1 MTARESIEAQRGLW
15 RRFSPGSWFSRPRQ
29 TAMALPVTQ
38 APQQLPELSTVGV
51 TFPPYRRS
59 FSFAGEFIDAD
70 HRAIAE
76 LPAPEGLIVTDV
88 QGFLRP
94 ADALT
99 LYELA
104 YFAAGDILELGS
116 AWGLSTT
123 ILCRAA
129 ANAGRG
135 SKVWS
140 VELDPEFQKA
150 TAHAVSSHGLQQH
163 YRALPGDANQ
173 VMRDLIAHRR
183 TFSVMF
189 VDHDHGYGSVHTACE
204 ALPRLLVQ
212 GGMALFHDFNDDRN
226 ATEAGQYG
234 IYRAVRELLA
244 DPEMSFLGTIGCC
257 ALVHR
262 AG

>member
-104 YFAAGDILELGS
+104 YFATGDILELGS

-135 SKVWS
+135 
-140 VELDPEFQKA
+140 
-150 TAHAVSSHGLQQH
+150 
-163 YRALPGDANQ
+163 
-173 VMRDLIAHRR
+173 
-183 TFSVMF
+183 
-189 VDHDHGYGSVHTACE
+189 
-204 ALPRLLVQ
+204 
-212 GGMALFHDFNDDRN
+212 
-226 ATEAGQYG
+226 
-234 IYRAVRELLA
+234 
-244 DPEMSFLGTIGCC
+244 
-257 ALVHR
+257 
-262 AG
+262 

>member
-1 MTARESIEAQRGLW
+1 MTARETIEVPRGLW
-15 RRFSPGSWFSRPRQ
+15 RRLAPASWFARPRQ
-29 TAMALPVTQ
+29 PAMALPVIQ
-38 APQQLPELSTVGV
+38 APEQLPELSTVGI
-51 TFPPYRRS
+51 TFPSYRRS
-59 FSFAGEFIDAD
+59 FGFAGEFIDAD

-94 ADALT
+94 ADALA

-104 YFAAGDILELGS
+104 YFATGDILELGS

-135 SKVWS
+135 SQVWS

-150 TAHAVSSHGLQQH
+150 TAHAVSSHGLEPQ
-163 YRALPGDANQ
+163 YRALPGDANR
-173 VMRDLIAHRR
+173 VMGDLIAHRR

-189 VDHDHGYGSVHTACE
+189 VDHDHGYDAVHSACD
-204 ALPRLLVQ
+204 ALPRLLLP

-226 ATEAGQYG
+226 STEAGQYG
-234 IYRAVRELLA
+234 IYRAVSELVA
-244 DPEMSFLGTIGCC
+244 DPEVSFLGTIGCC

>member
-1 MTARESIEAQRGLW
+1 MTTRETIDAPRGLW
-15 RRFSPGSWFSRPRQ
+15 RRFAPANWFNRPHHA
-29 TAMALPVTQ
+29 AMALPII
-38 APQQLPELSTVGV
+38 AEPQKPPELSALGS
-51 TFPPYRRS
+51 TFPSYRRS
-59 FSFAGEFIDAD
+59 FGFAGEFIDAD
-70 HRAIAE
+70 HQAIAE

-104 YFAAGDILELGS
+104 YFAAGNILELGS

-150 TAHAVSSHGLQQH
+150 TAHAVSSHGLEQH
-163 YRALPGDANQ
+163 YRALPGDANH
-173 VMRDLIAHRR
+173 VMRDLLANRR

-189 VDHDHGYGSVHTACE
+189 VDHDHGYASVHSACD
-204 ALPRLLVQ
+204 ALPRLLLP

-226 ATEAGQYG
+226 ASEAGQYG
-234 IYRAVRELLA
+234 IYRAVCELLA

-262 AG
+262 AR